1 MMLLVIIVRHLGLMS
16 DEAAVFA
23 GTPYM
28 TRYGSKPRG
37 IARFHGALPER
48 VMAINDALE
57 SEPS

>member
-1 MMLLVIIVRHLGLMS
+1 MMLLVRHLGLMS

-23 GTPYM
+23 GTQNM
-28 TRYGSKPRG
+28 TRYGSYKPRG
-37 IARFHGALPER
+37 IARFHGVLRER

>member
-1 MMLLVIIVRHLGLMS
+1 MS

-23 GTPYM
+23 GTQNV

-37 IARFHGALPER
+37 IARFHGALRER